1 MLFVSPLPSADG
13 AQTANIPIQAD
24 FASVCRDIPPLE
36 QARVTAAY
44 AACAIQT
51 ARDFGAD
58 MDALGD
64 AVDIDFA
71 RELPNDIPVR
81 SYLAFLD
88 AAARQ
93 LNEPLF
99 GLKVGLRSRIADAK
113 AYYLVLLA
121 CRDVRTVI
129 EQASR
134 FEPLMHD
141 IGRSCLVEVDGVA
154 HYRVFSPWMDLPG
167 IHHFFDYAAAGLA
180 TQASWLTTLPLPVA
194 RLSTTFAAPPAGVS
208 REEYERC
215 LRAPIA
221 FGAEFNEVA
230 FPARLLNFPIPSADG
245 TLFEMLKR
253 VADDRLGR
261 LRRRTD
267 AQILNAV
274 RARLDGQ
281 IRLGRTSLREMAT
294 ALGISQRT
302 LQRKLTDA
310 GATFGGLVDEVRREQ
325 AMRYVRDSSLSLTEV
340 AFLLGY
346 SDQSAFNHAFRKW
359 FDAAPSAW
367 RRENGDQA
375 GRERVGAPPVP
386 RVRAAALDF

>member
-1 MLFVSPLPSADG
+1 MLTVSPLLSADG
-13 AQTANIPIQAD
+13 AQTANIRIQSD
-24 FASVCRDIPPLE
+24 FASVCRDIPPLGR
-36 QARVTAAY
+36 ARVTAAY

-58 MDALGD
+58 MDALGAASD
-64 AVDIDFA
+64 LDFA
-71 RELPNDIPVR
+71 RELPSEIPVR

-99 GLKVGLRSRIADAK
+99 GLKVGQRSRVADAK
-113 AYYLVLLA
+113 AYYHVLMA
-121 CRDVRTVI
+121 CRDIRTVV
-129 EQASR
+129 EQVSR
-134 FEPLMHD
+134 FEPLMQD
-141 IGRSCLVEVDGVA
+141 IGRSQLVEFDGVA
-154 HYRVFSPWMDLPG
+154 HYRAFSPWMDLPG
-167 IHHFFDYAAAGLA
+167 IRHFFDYAAAGLT
-180 TQASWLTTLPLPVA
+180 TQASWLTTLPLPVV
-194 RLSTTFAAPPAGVS
+194 RLSTTFDAPPAGVS
-208 REEYERC
+208 KEEYARS
-215 LRAPIA
+215 LRAPIT
-221 FGAEFNEVA
+221 FGAEFNEIT
-230 FPARLLNFPIPSADG
+230 FPARLLSLPIPSADG

-253 VADDRLGR
+253 VADDRLAR
-261 LRRRTD
+261 FRRRTD

-274 RARLDGQ
+274 RARLDEQ

-325 AMRYVRDSSLSLTEV
+325 AIRYVSDGSLSLTEV

-359 FDAAPSAW
+359 FDAAPSVW
-367 RRENGDQA
+367 RRENGNRA
-375 GRERVGAPPVP
+375 ERGQVGAPLVP
-386 RVRAAALDF
+386 GTRATALDF